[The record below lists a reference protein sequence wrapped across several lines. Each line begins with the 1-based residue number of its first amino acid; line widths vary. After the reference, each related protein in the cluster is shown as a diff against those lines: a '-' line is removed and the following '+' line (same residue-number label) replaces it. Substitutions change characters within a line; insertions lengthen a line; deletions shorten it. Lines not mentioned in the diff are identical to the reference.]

1 MEKFTANPRSS
12 VYSTRIIFFIT
23 GDSTRRRLIDRL
35 SSHRHPGI
43 EPGPGGLDAYFF
55 ERWAKPERR
64 GAHSERSRAHRRGVR
79 PTGASRFASA
89 PVSSRDRR
97 IYTAHPR
104 TPTAAPADFVW
115 FSGFCP
121 NRRARPWASDSPF

>member
-1 MEKFTANPRSS
+1 MGKFTANPRSS
-12 VYSTRIIFFIT
+12 VYSTRIHFFIT

-35 SSHRHPGI
+35 TPPRDRA
-43 EPGPGGLDAYFF
+43 GPGGLDAYFF

-79 PTGASRFASA
+79 PTGASHFASA

-115 FSGFCP
+115 FSGFGP